1 MRKPSKLT
9 LYMKTL
15 GQKIRELRELKG
27 LSLREM
33 SKKLEV
39 SAAFLSDIELG
50 RRFPSEEVLKKI
62 CKILQVK
69 FDELKDLDPRAPIE
83 ELKRMSEGDPQYA
96 LALRTMV
103 DDDVS
108 ASELLHWLQQKK
120 KNK

>member
-1 MRKPSKLT
+1 MP
-9 LYMKTL
+9 TL
-15 GQKIRELRELKG
+15 GQRIRDLRELKD

-33 SKKLEV
+33 AKKLEV

-50 RRFPSEEVLKKI
+50 RRFPSDDVLKKI
-62 CKILQVK
+62 CKVLQVK

-103 DDDVS
+103 DNDVS
-108 ASELLHWLQQKK
+108 ASDLLQWLKQKK